1 VRPGGGSGEMVFDF
15 CSEHRVETLERMERF
30 AQTILR

>member
-1 VRPGGGSGEMVFDF
+1 MVFDF